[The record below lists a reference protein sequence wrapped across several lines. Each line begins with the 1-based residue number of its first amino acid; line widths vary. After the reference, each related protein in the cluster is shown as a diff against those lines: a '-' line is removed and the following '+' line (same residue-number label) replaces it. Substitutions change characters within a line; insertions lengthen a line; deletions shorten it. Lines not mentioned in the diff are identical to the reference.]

1 MKKKKIRQW
10 NWQQEKKSK
19 KSIEIYSVAPI
30 LKQNDKRGFNVIV
43 YLSLVIFQVF
53 RFRVFQRLFVN
64 IWEFQN
70 DFQGKIKNWHF

>member
-19 KSIEIYSVAPI
+19 KSVEIYSVAPI

-43 YLSLVIFQVF
+43 YLLLVIFQVF

>member
-43 YLSLVIFQVF
+43 YLFLVIFQVF

>member
-43 YLSLVIFQVF
+43 YLLLVIFQVF